1 MERNKMFYILRETS
15 FSDHKQYD
23 TESGANKEYAT
34 KEDAI
39 KRVKALNV
47 LNDEK
52 HVSYIIVQK
61 ADGIVQGE

>member
-1 MERNKMFYILRETS
+1 MERNKMFYILREMA
-15 FSDHKQYD
+15 FSNRKEYD
-23 TESGANKEYAT
+23 TDSSANKEYAT

-52 HVSYIIVQK
+52 YVSYFIVQK
-61 ADGIVQGE
+61 AEGIVQGE